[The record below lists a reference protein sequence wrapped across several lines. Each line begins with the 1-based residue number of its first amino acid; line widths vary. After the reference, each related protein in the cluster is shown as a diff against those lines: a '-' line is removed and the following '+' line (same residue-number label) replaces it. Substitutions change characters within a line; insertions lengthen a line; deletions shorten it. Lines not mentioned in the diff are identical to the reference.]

1 MYVVGVNGCPGGW
14 LAVAF
19 GLSAGEFAPRVHA
32 SFSELL
38 ASYPDAACIAVDI
51 PIGLGEGAPRRCDI
65 EVRRVLGP
73 RRSSVFPAPDRRLI
87 NVSTYSEALSLSRSL
102 YGKGISKQGFAIYP
116 KVAEV
121 DHVMTPQL
129 QQRVIEVH
137 PEVSFWAAAGYR
149 PMSRP
154 KKTPAGYEERR
165 NLLSVVM
172 GPVDIPAR
180 DDARRVT
187 PPAGADD
194 LLDALVAAW
203 TAQRFAEARAGRLP
217 PDPSTDSRGL
227 LMEMVYLVVL

>member
-14 LAVAF
+14 LAVAVGPF
-19 GLSAGEFAPRVHA
+19 GGRFSPRVHA

-38 ASYPDAACIAVDI
+38 ASYPNAACIAVDI
-51 PIGLGEGAPRRCDI
+51 PIGLAEGSPRRCDI
-65 EVRRVLGP
+65 EARRVLGP
-73 RRSSVFPAPDRRLI
+73 RRSSVFPAPDRSLI
-87 NVSTYSEALSLSRSL
+87 NVSTYSDALAMSRSL

-121 DHVMTPQL
+121 DQAMTPQL

-149 PMSRP
+149 PMDHP
-154 KKTPAGYEERR
+154 KKTPIGYEERR
-165 NLLSVVM
+165 SLLSVAM
-172 GPVDIPAR
+172 GPIDIPAR
-180 DDARRVT
+180 DKARRVA

-203 TAQRFAEARAGRLP
+203 TARRFAEARADRLP
-217 PDPSTDSRGL
+217 SDPSTDSRGMR
-227 LMEMVYLVVL
+227 MEMVY